1 VQDLN
6 ADKDS
11 RVQQVVA
18 FAALAALGET
28 ITHCLSELAHAL
40 SQADSAHTDP
50 PVLADAE
57 RRLAQID
64 GALMVTGQHALAA
77 LVRLVNEQLTQNHL
91 TSSVRAGEIT
101 SQAAAGLVQRLR
113 IILQRA
119 IKQCLLGKTLS
130 TAELLCCWQQLL
142 LAECKT
148 SLHPAMLVS
157 LDLDAHALDNG
168 SFTSR
173 LDQPSGTTIFD
184 LGVGGTCAAEVD
196 AHTVA
201 DADAGADS
209 DAEADQLLLN
219 LLRAREDVS
228 IRDAVLQLSA
238 LFDQAAART
247 RQPETYWQW
256 QTLKAYCIEYAVAGG
271 EAGRIQKIMSAAV
284 RLLRWQKYESTTTSS
299 LIPISAA
306 SEQSKRAAL
315 VVRQQSTRLSNDLA
329 SVSREALFE
338 LAQSPAM
345 SEPAREVAA
354 AFRLTQQF
362 QLSDHGFLTD
372 WPVEDVLAALANTAD
387 IQITAIESDAAS
399 IDDPK
404 IWIQLAEIA
413 ASCQALQHLAVAIN
427 RVAEQ
432 CAQQSLNTHHLQAL
446 AAVLICLRDGLSRE
460 KLTHAM
466 CLVHQ
471 ALLSTDGSS
480 CLDQLGP
487 SWRAHHAPDLMKALT
502 SAMQADMNHVALLI
516 DGEAPVDMSVASATA
531 LRALDRVTGAL
542 HLLGLANQ
550 YAEIAALAGELRQV
564 TSASASETT
573 PERIARQWV
582 WLQTLITQ
590 LAWQPVHDAYLDQI
604 LSSAD
609 TQLDTIFVEEAH
621 VLIQAMRDYVSRSDA
636 AGLIQAA
643 HTLAGCSA
651 TVGLN
656 GLATLSLALES
667 LLEHQTLHDIEMDW
681 ILIDAVIDAADDLLQ
696 RFAVAGERS
705 EHQDWV
711 QRLQSSTLTTHAQQ
725 NVHQEHTINQQ
736 HQLQ

>member
-1 VQDLN
+1 MQDLN

-18 FAALAALGET
+18 LAALAVLGET

-64 GALMVTGQHALAA
+64 GALMLTGQHGLAA

-101 SQAAAGLVQRLR
+101 SQATAGLVQRLR
-113 IILQRA
+113 IILQCT

-142 LAECKT
+142 LAERKT

-157 LDLDAHALDNG
+157 LELDADALDNA

-173 LDQPSGTTIFD
+173 LDRPSGTTIFN
-184 LGVGGTCAAEVD
+184 LGVGGTRAADVD
-196 AHTVA
+196 VHTDADADTDTDTDTDTDA
-201 DADAGADS
+201 DADA
-209 DAEADQLLLN
+209 DASADQLLLN
-219 LLRAREDVS
+219 LLRAREDVG
-228 IRDAVLQLSA
+228 IRDAALQLSA

-256 QTLKAYCIEYAVAGG
+256 QALKAYCIEYAVAGG
-271 EAGRIQKIMSAAV
+271 EVGRIKKIMSAAV
-284 RLLRWQKYESTTTSS
+284 RLLRLQKFESTTTSS

-306 SEQSKRAAL
+306 SEQSKRAAS
-315 VVRQQSTRLSNDLA
+315 VVRQQSTRLSDDLA
-329 SVSREALFE
+329 SVTREALFE
-338 LAQSPAM
+338 LAQHPAT

-362 QLSDHGFLTD
+362 QLLDHGFLTD
-372 WPVEDVLAALANTAD
+372 WSIEDALAALANTAD

-432 CAQQSLNTHHLQAL
+432 CAQQSLNMHHRQAL
-446 AAVLICLRDGLSRE
+446 AAVLICLREGLSRE

-487 SWRAHHAPDLMKALT
+487 SWRAHHAPDLMHALT
-502 SAMQADMNHVALLI
+502 SAMQADMTHIALLI
-516 DGEAPVDMSVASATA
+516 DGEAPVDTGIALHTA
-531 LRALDRVTGAL
+531 LRVLDRVTGAL

-550 YAEIAALAGELRQV
+550 YAQIAALAGELRQV
-564 TSASASETT
+564 TSASASEVT
-573 PERIARQWV
+573 PERFARQWV

-590 LAWQPVHDAYLDQI
+590 L
-604 LSSAD
+604 
-609 TQLDTIFVEEAH
+609 
-621 VLIQAMRDYVSRSDA
+621 
-636 AGLIQAA
+636 G
-643 HTLAGCSA
+643 
-651 TVGLN
+651 
-656 GLATLSLALES
+656 
-667 LLEHQTLHDIEMDW
+667 
-681 ILIDAVIDAADDLLQ
+681 
-696 RFAVAGERS
+696 
-705 EHQDWV
+705 
-711 QRLQSSTLTTHAQQ
+711 
-725 NVHQEHTINQQ
+725 
-736 HQLQ
+736 